1 MTNQIQRDPKIDE
14 ARARIAA
21 LADELAKATGDERF
35 RRAAGVLRGKRAG
48 RRAVDDSEALAFA
61 ESLLDAGLV
70 RSKNA
75 ACTRSAIM
83 YSPTSLAIDATRAR
97 LMKKFRRN

>member
-35 RRAAGVLRGKRAG
+35 RRAAGVLRGKQAG
-48 RRAVDDSEALAFA
+48 RRAVDDSEALAYA
-61 ESLLDAGLV
+61 ESLFDAGLV
-70 RSKNA
+70 RSRNA
-75 ACTRSAIM
+75 ACTRAAII
-83 YSPTSLAIDATRAR
+83 YSPTSIAIDATRAR
-97 LMKKFRRN
+97 LMKKFGRN

>member
-1 MTNQIQRDPKIDE
+1 MTDDPKS
-14 ARARIAA
+14 ARLRDSLAT
-21 LADELAKATGDERF
+21 LADRLGEATGDERF
-35 RRAAGVLRGKRAG
+35 PRAAGVLRGKQAG

-97 LMKKFRRN
+97 LLKKFRRN

>member
-1 MTNQIQRDPKIDE
+1 LTDDLKSARL
-14 ARARIAA
+14 RARLAT
-21 LADELAKATGDERF
+21 LADKSGAATGDERF
-35 RRAAGVLRGKRAG
+35 RRAAGILRGKRAG

-70 RSKNA
+70 RSKNDACIRA
-75 ACTRSAIM
+75 AVL

-97 LMKKFRRN
+97 LMKKFGRN

>member
-1 MTNQIQRDPKIDE
+1 MTDDLKS
-14 ARARIAA
+14 ARLRTRLAA
-21 LADELAKATGDERF
+21 LADRAGAATGDERF
-35 RRAAGVLRGKRAG
+35 PRAAGVLRGRPAG
-48 RRAVDDSEALAFA
+48 RPAADDSEALEFA

>member
-1 MTNQIQRDPKIDE
+1 MTDDLKSARLRD
-14 ARARIAA
+14 RIAA
-21 LADELAKATGDERF
+21 LADRAGAATGDERF

-48 RRAVDDSEALAFA
+48 RRAVDDTEALAFA

-83 YSPTSLAIDATRAR
+83 YAPTSIAIDATRAR
-97 LMKKFRRN
+97 LMKKFGRN

>member
-35 RRAAGVLRGKRAG
+35 RRAAGVLRGKQAG
-48 RRAVDDSEALAFA
+48 RRAVDDTEALAFA

-70 RSKNA
+70 RSKNDACIRA
-75 ACTRSAIM
+75 AVL

-97 LMKKFRRN
+97 LMKKFGRN